1 MCCKEG
7 RRGGRGP
14 RGARLALV
22 LALLLALLLL
32 VEGAAAREPRRA
44 HAARAAAGAE
54 DGAGE
59 RAFFTLD
66 EDGIDARVFE
76 DAARAQRRSAQK
88 RARRGAA
95 GDDEDSLDPDT
106 LGFAMFVLLAATHAV
121 LGLVVVLPLG
131 LVSLLAGLGL
141 SLVQVLVRI
150 VLVALGRGGLKVVD
164 DKGAAGLPAAAASA
178 AQRPE
183 SKKER

>member
-1 MCCKEG
+1 MCRAQG
-7 RRGGRGP
+7 RRGR
-14 RGARLALV
+14 RGAMLALLLV
-22 LALLLALLLL
+22 LALWAD
-32 VEGAAAREPRRA
+32 GAAAREPRRA

-59 RAFFTLD
+59 RAFLALD

-95 GDDEDSLDPDT
+95 DDDEDSLDPET
-106 LGFAMFVLLAATHAV
+106 LGFAVFVLLAATHAV
-121 LGLVVVLPLG
+121 LGLMVVLPLG

-150 VLVALGRGGLKVVD
+150 VLVALGREGLKVVD
-164 DKGAAGLPAAAASA
+164 ENGAVGLPAAAASA

>member
-1 MCCKEG
+1 MSYQAG
-7 RRGGRGP
+7 RRG
-14 RGARLALV
+14 ATF
-22 LALLLALLLL
+22 ALLLALLVFVLALL
-32 VEGAAAREPRRA
+32 HGAAAREPRRA
-44 HAARAAAGAE
+44 HAARAAAG
-54 DGAGE
+54 GAGE
-59 RAFFTLD
+59 RAFFALD

-76 DAARAQRRSAQK
+76 ETARAQRRSAQK
-88 RARRGAA
+88 RARR
-95 GDDEDSLDPDT
+95 DDEDSLDPET

-150 VLVALGRGGLKVVD
+150 VLVALGRGGLEVVD
-164 DKGAAGLPAAAASA
+164 DKVAVGLPATAASA